1 MSQEVVD
8 LIAGAQRVTIFC
20 HENPDADTLGAGLA
34 LLIAAE
40 RLGKQAEVVCADQ
53 PPPMLA
59 FLPRVSEVR
68 RAPALEPDVAII
80 VDAGDLS
87 RIGSVA
93 TDYADWLGMAR
104 IVNIDHHVSNPG
116 YGEATLV
123 DAGAAATCEIVAAL
137 LPRLGVE
144 IDRELATALLSG
156 IAADTRTFSHPNAT
170 PTTLRTAADL
180 VAAGAPLSEINR
192 RLYVDR
198 PYSTVALW
206 GQILSGVQERCDA
219 RIVHAAMTL
228 PMLAAA
234 GALPSASEG
243 FIDLLTSV
251 QSAEISVLFKE
262 AEGNVVRVSVRTR
275 AVADAV
281 AITSAFGGGGHA
293 RAAGCTV
300 EGPLDAARERVLA
313 ECERELARADAG
325 GR

>member
-1 MSQEVVD
+1 MSQDVVD
-8 LIAGAQRVTIFC
+8 LIRDARRITIFC

-40 RLGKQAEVVCADQ
+40 RLDKQAEIVCVDP

-68 RAPALEPDVAII
+68 RAPQLEPDVAII

-87 RIGSVA
+87 RIGSIA
-93 TDYADWLGMAR
+93 TDAAEWLAKAR
-104 IVNIDHHVSNPG
+104 VVNIDHHVSNPG
-116 YGEATLV
+116 YGEAQLV
-123 DAGAAATCEIVAAL
+123 DPAAAATCEIVAAL
-137 LPRLGVE
+137 LPRLGIE
-144 IDRELATALLSG
+144 IDLELATALLSG
-156 IAADTRTFSHPNAT
+156 IAADTRTFAHPNAT
-170 PTTLRTAADL
+170 PATLRTAADL
-180 VAAGAPLSEINR
+180 VAAGASLSEINR

-234 GALPSASEG
+234 RALPSASEG

-262 AEGNVVRVSVRTR
+262 AEGGAVRVSVRTR

-281 AITSAFGGGGHA
+281 AITAAFGGGGHA

-300 EGPLDAARERVLA
+300 DGPLDAARERVLA